1 MGCGKPKR
9 KRNVWEEPYTK
20 IKMSKQT
27 YYRVCHKDTL
37 QGLWYDWKGRF
48 TGLIHEEFSFCLNN
62 KLEMDFD
69 EEIVGWLSAVKNLED
84 LWAWFTKEDIAQLQE
99 HGWFIHEFHAEDVKF
114 YDRFQHTV
122 IKQDT
127 SKVIK
132 IIVIENK

>member
-1 MGCGKPKR
+1 MKK
-9 KRNVWEEPYTK
+9 
-20 IKMSKQT
+20 
-27 YYRVCHKDTL
+27 YYRVCNEETL
-37 QGLWYDWKGRF
+37 QGLWYDYKGRF

-114 YDRFQHTV
+114 YDRFQHSV